1 MSAQLT
7 AFLDAAKVDTVLQEK
22 LKAAGN
28 PDAAVAIAQEAGFT
42 FSSEDLLEA
51 TEADDLE
58 LETWQLEA
66 ISGGF
71 KGNSQKPKDKPRTAM
86 GGAAVGQAVGGGQE
100 PAWAQIGYQL
110 HNPK

>member
-51 TEADDLE
+51 SEADDLE

-66 ISGGF
+66 ISGG
-71 KGNSQKPKDKPRTAM
+71 KGNATPSGTMGMRQGGPIPGSNRPRGGEGDQFVSTNPNAKP
-86 GGAAVGQAVGGGQE
+86 
-100 PAWAQIGYQL
+100 WC
-110 HNPK
+110 

>member
-7 AFLDAAKVDTVLQEK
+7 AFLDAAKVDTALQEK
-22 LKAAGN
+22 LMAAGN

-51 TEADDLE
+51 SEADDLE

-66 ISGGF
+66 ISGG
-71 KGNSQKPKDKPRTAM
+71 KGSAAPAPAPPSGGHSSSNSSVYDTNAATLRRRAKD
-86 GGAAVGQAVGGGQE
+86 G
-100 PAWAQIGYQL
+100 L
-110 HNPK
+110 

>member
-66 ISGGF
+66 ISGG
-71 KGNSQKPKDKPRTAM
+71 KGQQPAPPPSGGHTSSNSAVYRTDEENLRRRAKY
-86 GGAAVGQAVGGGQE
+86 V
-100 PAWAQIGYQL
+100 L
-110 HNPK
+110 